1 MFANTFSQRS
11 GIEQSMMSTII
22 SSIVGHMMQQG
33 SPNSLMGG
41 GGIQSALSG
50 IGQLSPDHPLVQR
63 VQQDTG
69 IQDSQQATQYTQQ
82 AVDLMNEHA
91 NSNPECMQS
100 LFGNFMGRGAGDQNQ
115 GGNILDNTIISSAL
129 NIF

>member
-22 SSIVGHMMQQG
+22 SSIIGHLTQQG

-41 GGIQSALSG
+41 GNGVQVALSG

-69 IQDSQQATQYTQQ
+69 IQDPDQAAQYTQQ
-82 AVDLMNEHA
+82 TVDLMNEHA
-91 NSNPECMQS
+91 NSNPQGIQS
-100 LFGNFMGRGAGDQNQ
+100 LFSNFMGGGGGQNQ
-115 GGNILDNTIISSAL
+115 DGNILDKVL
-129 NIF
+129 